1 MLGIIICDDDKFMLD
16 ISRMIAENCIKKYR
30 LDAKVVCQTVNSH
43 EAINYLSKNKE
54 AFLCFLDLD
63 FGQNTLN
70 GLDVSKMIK
79 EMSPA
84 SKTVFVTSHTDKG
97 MDILKSGVEAFGF
110 VEKTT
115 ETYKMELAYKKY
127 ITLALG
133 LRIPDSTEKSSER
146 KIDLPVGI
154 DEFVS
159 IPVLQILYVESVKT
173 ISHFICYH
181 TVDGSSISIRD
192 TIENALGVLGDDFMK
207 SHRSIIINKRH
218 VIGLVDG
225 VVKFSNGESVACSFR
240 LKNNIM
246 RECLS

>member
-1 MLGIIICDDDKFMLD
+1 MLGIVICDDDKFMLD
-16 ISRMIAENCIKKYR
+16 ISRTIVENCIKKYR
-30 LDAKVVCQTVNSH
+30 LDAKVVCQTVHSR
-43 EAINYLSKNKE
+43 EAINYFSKNKG
-54 AFLCFLDLD
+54 AYLFFLDLD
-63 FGQNTLN
+63 FGQDTLN

-79 EMSPA
+79 EIAPA
-84 SKTVFVTSHTDKG
+84 SKIVFVTSHSDKG

-110 VEKTT
+110 IEKITDT
-115 ETYKMELAYKKY
+115 NKMELAYKKY

-133 LRIPDSTEKSSER
+133 LTIPDGTENIAER

-159 IPVLQILYVESVKT
+159 IPVSQILYVESVKT

-181 TVDGSSISIRD
+181 TVDGSSISTRD
-192 TIENALGVLGDDFMK
+192 TIENALAVLGDDFMK
-207 SHRSIIINKRH
+207 SHRSVIINKRH

-225 VVKFSNGESVACSFR
+225 TVKFSNGESVACSFR

-246 RECLS
+246 KECLS